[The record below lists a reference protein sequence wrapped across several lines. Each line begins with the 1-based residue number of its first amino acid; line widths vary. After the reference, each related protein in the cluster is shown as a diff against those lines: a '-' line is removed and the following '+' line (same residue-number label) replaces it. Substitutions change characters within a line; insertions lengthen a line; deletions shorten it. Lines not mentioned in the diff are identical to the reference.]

1 MQNSARSTPGDATPA
16 RSDDIAQAR
25 AALAKIDFF
34 RSERAEVVNITRLG
48 GLTNCVFKVDCNGD
62 SYVLRLA
69 GEGTS
74 DYIDRAFEATALR
87 ETSRANVS
95 PELIHCNAETGD
107 AVTVWA
113 RAMPM
118 TTPLFRANPGA
129 PRRAGE
135 VLRRLHVSGAKFDFQ
150 FDLFGMIDEY
160 LGVLARHP
168 TQLPHGLT
176 DMLAL
181 AEDLR
186 QALAR
191 QRIPSVACHCDLL
204 PDNFLDTGTRMYL
217 VDWEFSGMNDPM
229 WDLGDAIVEC
239 GFSPKEER
247 ELIAAYFGG
256 DPSPAEMG
264 RIVIYK
270 AMCDLLW
277 TLWGLI
283 QHANG
288 NPADDFR
295 AYAAKRFS
303 RAQAVVRDREFA
315 RHRAAIDSP

>member
-1 MQNSARSTPGDATPA
+1 MQNSALSSASDHGPTGM
-16 RSDDIAQAR
+16 DDIAAAR
-25 AALAKIDFF
+25 AALAGIDFF
-34 RSERAEVVNITRLG
+34 RSERPDVVKIGRLG
-48 GLTNCVFKVDCNGD
+48 GLTNSVYRVDCNGD

-74 DYIDRAFEATALR
+74 DYIDRKFEAVALR
-87 ETSRANVS
+87 ETSRIGVS
-95 PELIHCNAETGD
+95 PQLIFCDPATGT
-107 AVTVWA
+107 AVTEWA
-113 RAMPM
+113 RALPM
-118 TTPLFRANPGA
+118 TVQLFRSNPGA

-135 VLRRLHVSGAKFDFQ
+135 ALRRLHSSDARFDFQ
-150 FDLFGMIDEY
+150 FDLFGMLDEY
-160 LGVLARHP
+160 LGVLAKQP
-168 TQLPHGLT
+168 TQLPPGLT

-181 AEDLR
+181 ADQLR
-186 QALAR
+186 QTLAGR
-191 QRIPSVACHCDLL
+191 AIQQVACHCDLL
-204 PDNFLDTGTRMYL
+204 PDNFLDTGSRMYL

-239 GFSPKEER
+239 GLMPKEER
-247 ELIAAYFGG
+247 ELIAGYFGG
-256 DPSPAEMG
+256 EPKPAELG

-295 AYAAKRFS
+295 AYAAKRFA
-303 RAQAVVRDREFA
+303 RAQAVVADRDFA
-315 RHRAAIDSP
+315 RHRAAVAQG

>member
-1 MQNSARSTPGDATPA
+1 MQNSARSSAPDQSSAEI
-16 RSDDIAQAR
+16 DDIAVAR

-34 RSERAEVVNITRLG
+34 RSERPDLVKITRLG
-48 GLTNCVFKVDCNGD
+48 GLTNSVFKLDCNGD

-69 GEGTS
+69 GDGTS
-74 DYIDRAFEATALR
+74 DYIDRSFEAAALR
-87 ETSRANVS
+87 ETSRTGVS
-95 PELIHCNAETGD
+95 PALIYCDPDNGT
-107 AVTVWA
+107 AVTEWA

-118 TTPLFRANPGA
+118 TAPLFRANPGA

-135 VLRRLHVSGAKFDFQ
+135 VLRRLHGSDAKFEFQ
-150 FDLFGMIDEY
+150 FDLFGMLEEY
-160 LGVLARHP
+160 VTVLAKQP

-181 AEDLR
+181 ADRL
-186 QALAR
+186 QQTLAR
-191 QRIPSVACHCDLL
+191 RPVPLVACHCDLL
-204 PDNFLDTGTRMYL
+204 PDNFLDTGTRMFL

-239 GFSPKEER
+239 GLAPKDER
-247 ELIAAYFGG
+247 DLIAGYFGG
-256 DPSPAEMG
+256 DPKPSELG
-264 RIVIYK
+264 RIIIYK

-288 NPADDFR
+288 NPADDFQ
-295 AYAAKRFS
+295 AYAGKRFS
-303 RAQAVVRDREFA
+303 RAQSVVGDRDFA
-315 RHRAAIDSP
+315 RHCAAVAQG